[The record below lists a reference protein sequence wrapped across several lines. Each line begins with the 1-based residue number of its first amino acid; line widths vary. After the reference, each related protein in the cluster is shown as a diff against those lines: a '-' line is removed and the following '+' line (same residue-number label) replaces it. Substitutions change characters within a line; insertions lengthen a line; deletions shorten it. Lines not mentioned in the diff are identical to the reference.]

1 MNNQIASAVERPAYP
16 EGYRLN
22 KRDEW
27 RLSIIRN
34 AWDLAALNGH
44 EVTECRYDEAQALYR
59 RLRMFAKADWRWSV
73 EEDND
78 ARNFRDGLPTARHAR
93 RGEQIAARGRRI
105 ESELREFTGAA
116 VSLKWYGE
124 WVSLVG
130 EDGRNVIQIVD

>member
-1 MNNQIASAVERPAYP
+1 
-16 EGYRLN
+16 
-22 KRDEW
+22 
-27 RLSIIRN
+27 
-34 AWDLAALNGH
+34 
-44 EVTECRYDEAQALYR
+44 
-59 RLRMFAKADWRWSV
+59 MFAKADWRWSV

-124 WVSLVG
+124 WVSLVD
-130 EDGRNVIQIVD
+130 EDGRKVIQIVD

>member
-1 MNNQIASAVERPAYP
+1 MSDSITVERPAYP

-34 AWDLAALNGH
+34 AWDLAAIGGH
-44 EVTECRYDEAQALYR
+44 EVTEGRYDEAQALYR
-59 RLRMFAKADWRWSV
+59 RLRMFAKADWRWGV

-78 ARNFRDGLPTARHAR
+78 PCNFRDGLPTARHAR

-124 WVSLVG
+124 WVSLVD
-130 EDGRNVIQIVD
+130 EDGRKVIQIVD

>member
-1 MNNQIASAVERPAYP
+1 MSDSITVERPAYP

-27 RLSIIRN
+27 RLSIFRN
-34 AWDLAALNGH
+34 AWDLAAIGGH
-44 EVTECRYDEAQALYR
+44 EVTEGRYDEAQALYR

-78 ARNFRDGLPTARHAR
+78 ERNFRDGRPTARHAR

-124 WVSLVG
+124 WVSLVD
-130 EDGRNVIQIVD
+130 ECGRKVVQIVD